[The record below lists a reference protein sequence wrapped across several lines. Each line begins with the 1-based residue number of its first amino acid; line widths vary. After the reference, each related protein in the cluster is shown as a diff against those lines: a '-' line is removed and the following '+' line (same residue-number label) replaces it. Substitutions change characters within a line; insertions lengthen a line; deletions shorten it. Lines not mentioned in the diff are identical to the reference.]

1 MTRNLRNQTLALA
14 ALFQAL
20 GLIRSIAHKGTY
32 EAQALPPCLAT
43 LLKPYNGNLEDQLGG
58 LDMMRQGL
66 SSLHA
71 HLRHPSDVEL
81 TRYAITLTHLESK
94 LRKRRRLLEEMVDG
108 VGHARRQAVYFDN
121 PCHGSVLSKLA
132 SVYAE
137 TVSTVKPRILV
148 HGQRNF
154 LEDTRNAD
162 LIRALL
168 LSGLRS
174 VTFWREA
181 GGGRIKLLIHRQR
194 LIHACET
201 LLDEARRHPS
211 PPLA

>member
-32 EAQALPPCLAT
+32 EAQALAPCLAT
-43 LLKPYNGNLEDQLGG
+43 LLIPYDGDLEEQLGG
-58 LDMMRQGL
+58 LDAVRQGL

-94 LRKRRRLLEEMVDG
+94 LRKRRRVLESLVEG
-108 VGHARRQAVYFDN
+108 VGHARRQAAYFDN
-121 PCHGSVLSKLA
+121 PSHSNVLGKLA

-137 TVSTVKPRILV
+137 TVSGVRPRIMV

-154 LEDTRNAD
+154 LEDARNAD

-168 LSGLRS
+168 LSSLRS

-181 GGGRIKLLIHRQR
+181 GGGRIKLLVHRQR

-201 LLDEARRHPS
+201 LLDEARGHS
-211 PPLA
+211 GYPPA